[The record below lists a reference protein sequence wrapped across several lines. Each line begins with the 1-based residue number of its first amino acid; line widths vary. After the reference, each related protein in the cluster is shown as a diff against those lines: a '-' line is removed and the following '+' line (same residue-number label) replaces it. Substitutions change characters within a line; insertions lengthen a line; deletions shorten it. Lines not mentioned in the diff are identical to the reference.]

1 MEKTFLIMNTEFLY
15 ILTFL
20 MAFVIAAIMTPF
32 FRFIAMKFNIYDKPI
47 TAVKTHK
54 ISTPYLGGLAIW
66 TGWTVSLLII
76 RLISNFPTGTLNNLR
91 SLIIGSFLLLLLGLC
106 DDIKKGGL
114 GFKIKFLIQIIA
126 CLVVVVG
133 FDIRINFI
141 ENYVLSVIVSIFWII
156 GLSNAFNIIDIMDGL
171 SSGVAAISALLFFI
185 IAFPSEMIYVNFCS
199 LALCA
204 ACLGFIPYNLSKKMK
219 IFMGDTGSLAIGFI
233 LATVAMGTSYTK
245 INPVAII
252 APLFVL
258 AVPVFETTFVSIIR
272 MKNGK
277 NPFLGSKDHFPLR
290 LERAGFS
297 RPKILAFIYCMALLF
312 GILAYFVV
320 NSSPVEACIIFV
332 VAIVCLILF
341 SVKLSKIKMD

>member
-1 MEKTFLIMNTEFLY
+1 MEKVILIMDTKILY
-15 ILTFL
+15 LLTFL
-20 MAFVIAAIMTPF
+20 MAFLSSILLTPF
-32 FRFIAMKFNIYDKPI
+32 FRFVAIKLNIYDKPI

-54 ISTPYLGGLAIW
+54 VSTPYFGGLAIW
-66 TGWTVSLLII
+66 TSWTISLLII

-91 SLIIGSFLLLLLGLC
+91 SLIVGSFLLLLLGLF

-114 GFKIKFLIQIIA
+114 GFKLKFLIQIIA
-126 CLVVVVG
+126 CLIVVVG

-141 ENYVLSVIVSIFWII
+141 ENYILSVFLSIFWII
-156 GLSNAFNIIDIMDGL
+156 GLSNAFNLIDIMDGL
-171 SSGVAAISALLFFI
+171 SSGVAAVAALFFFI
-185 IAFPSEMIYVNFCS
+185 IAFPGEFVYVNFCA

-245 INPVAII
+245 INPVAVF
-252 APLFVL
+252 APILVL
-258 AVPVFETTFVSIIR
+258 AVPIFETTFVSIIR

-290 LERAGFS
+290 LEKAGLS
-297 RPKILAFIYCMALLF
+297 RPKILVFIYCMAIVF
-312 GILAYFVV
+312 GILAYFIV
-320 NSSPVEACIIFV
+320 NSNPILACIIF
-332 VAIVCLILF
+332 AITIVCLILF

>member
-1 MEKTFLIMNTEFLY
+1 MERAFLTMNTELLY
-15 ILTFL
+15 VLTFFMSFL
-20 MAFVIAAIMTPF
+20 LSVLLTPF

-66 TGWTVSLLII
+66 TGWAISLLVI

-91 SLIIGSFLLLLLGLC
+91 SLIIGSLLLLILGLC

-114 GFKIKFLIQIIA
+114 GFKFKFLIQIIA
-126 CLVVVVG
+126 CLIVVVG

-141 ENYVLSVIVSIFWII
+141 ENYFLSAIISIFWII
-156 GLSNAFNIIDIMDGL
+156 GLSNAFNLIDIMDGL
-171 SSGVAAISALLFFI
+171 SSGVAAIAAGFFFVV
-185 IAFPSEMIYVNFCS
+185 AFPSEMIYVNFCS

-204 ACLGFIPYNLSKKMK
+204 ACLGFIPYNLSKKKK

-245 INPVAII
+245 INPVAVF
-252 APLFVL
+252 APLLVL
-258 AVPVFETTFVSIIR
+258 AVPVFETIFVSIIR
-272 MKNGK
+272 MLNGK

-290 LERAGFS
+290 LEKAGLTRS
-297 RPKILAFIYCMALLF
+297 KILIVIYGMAFIF
-312 GILAYFVV
+312 GMLAYFIIKL
-320 NSSPVEACIIFV
+320 SSKDACIIF
-332 VAIVCLILF
+332 AIAVITLILF
-341 SVKLSKIKMD
+341 SIKLAKIKMD